1 LGTITE
7 NTPVALRTRRC
18 RQKTGPTD
26 SNDGEG
32 GLFQAT
38 DQERNKDKELIRQL
52 RTNIKEQDNSISEVS
67 SAVESVLKIQAVV
80 KKLQGNIS
88 KISKQVVPQERF
100 KVTVSKIGLET
111 IIPFTPPLETF
122 VGMTKRQIFMKEW
135 QDSAESRLKKLNE
148 SDPFNLFQEIQHA
161 TLVKKSKVTLIR
173 FGSISDSQS
182 DHDQSDNE
190 QGDCSPTKSDLDSSQ
205 DDSSDNSGAEPETP
219 PVNSRNHGNRFK
231 HRRDIPE
238 DLQVSNSES
247 SPPPSIENHKVN
259 RYLVDVLK
267 DKSQGYKK
275 KDSFVQDRAPWA
287 EHIAAHAR

>member
-1 LGTITE
+1 
-7 NTPVALRTRRC
+7 
-18 RQKTGPTD
+18 
-26 SNDGEG
+26 
-32 GLFQAT
+32 
-38 DQERNKDKELIRQL
+38 L

-161 TLVKKSKVTLIR
+161 TSVKKSKVT
-173 FGSISDSQS
+173 
-182 DHDQSDNE
+182 
-190 QGDCSPTKSDLDSSQ
+190 
-205 DDSSDNSGAEPETP
+205 
-219 PVNSRNHGNRFK
+219 
-231 HRRDIPE
+231 
-238 DLQVSNSES
+238 
-247 SPPPSIENHKVN
+247 
-259 RYLVDVLK
+259 
-267 DKSQGYKK
+267 
-275 KDSFVQDRAPWA
+275 
-287 EHIAAHAR
+287 

>member
-1 LGTITE
+1 M
-7 NTPVALRTRRC
+7 
-18 RQKTGPTD
+18 
-26 SNDGEG
+26 
-32 GLFQAT
+32 
-38 DQERNKDKELIRQL
+38 IRQL

-67 SAVESVLKIQAVV
+67 SAVESVLKIQDVV

-173 FGSISDSQS
+173 FGSK
-182 DHDQSDNE
+182 
-190 QGDCSPTKSDLDSSQ
+190 PT
-205 DDSSDNSGAEPETP
+205 
-219 PVNSRNHGNRFK
+219 
-231 HRRDIPE
+231 
-238 DLQVSNSES
+238 
-247 SPPPSIENHKVN
+247 
-259 RYLVDVLK
+259 
-267 DKSQGYKK
+267 
-275 KDSFVQDRAPWA
+275 
-287 EHIAAHAR
+287 